1 MPRRL
6 KAGSHNKKKRGQK
19 IAALRRRRRPKSTAA
34 RRKSGSG
41 SALSI
46 AQELQATLD
55 SIPALAWRARAD
67 GFTEYLNRRWL
78 DYTGVSLEQAL
89 GWQWLALIH
98 PDDVLSLRN
107 VWLKGLESGGPGQ
120 AEARMRRSDGVYRWF
135 LIRAEPSLD
144 ATGAVVAWYGTNTDV
159 DELKATEIA
168 LRQNK
173 TILAD
178 AKRSQEALDLIPTLA
193 WRARAD
199 GFLEFL
205 NRRWLDYT
213 GLTLQQALGW
223 EWTNA
228 IYPDD
233 RDGFAA
239 TWRALLV
246 AAEPGEVEARLRR
259 FDGTYRWFLF
269 RMQPVHN
276 ASGSLVAWYGTNDD
290 IEPRKRV
297 ETELRIN
304 EQRYRELF
312 NYVPVGLAEIDAQ
325 KRTEMLDDLH
335 RKGVT
340 NVESYLESHPDF
352 ERLAI
357 DASIIKEVNQHT
369 VEMLG
374 AREAGELVGMSTAR
388 LLTMS
393 PDALRRGTVSR
404 FRGEK
409 LFQHELKVETLA
421 GRTIDVLLTVA
432 RPDVSRN
439 FIALTDITKRKAMEE
454 ALRDSE
460 EQWKAAFEN
469 NPIMYFIVDAAGTIL
484 SVNAF
489 GAEQLG
495 YTPDELIGRPVQI
508 LSHEADREAALRNK
522 AFCLEHLGQTM
533 SWELRKLRKDGKV
546 LWVRETA
553 RAMLIKNR
561 PVALVVSEDVT
572 ERKHAADA
580 LREAQMELAHANR
593 VATMGQLTASIA
605 HEVSQPVAAARNNAS
620 AGLNF
625 LDLSPP
631 DLEEVR
637 QALRCVVNDTNRA
650 SDILGRIREHIKKA
664 PPRKESFDLNEA
676 IREVI
681 ALVRSEMV
689 KSGVLVEQRLT
700 EGLSP
705 VRADRVQ
712 LQQVMLNL
720 ILNAVDAMNSVYDGP
735 RELLVSSE
743 QGQPDGAVVTV
754 RDSGPGIDPKQV
766 ERIFEAFYT
775 TKSSGVGMGLSICRS
790 IIDAHGGRLCA
801 EANKPKGAVFRF
813 TLPADKS
820 DS

>member
-1 MPRRL
+1 
-6 KAGSHNKKKRGQK
+6 
-19 IAALRRRRRPKSTAA
+19 
-34 RRKSGSG
+34 
-41 SALSI
+41 
-46 AQELQATLD
+46 
-55 SIPALAWRARAD
+55 
-67 GFTEYLNRRWL
+67 
-78 DYTGVSLEQAL
+78 
-89 GWQWLALIH
+89 
-98 PDDVLSLRN
+98 
-107 VWLKGLESGGPGQ
+107 
-120 AEARMRRSDGVYRWF
+120 
-135 LIRAEPSLD
+135 
-144 ATGAVVAWYGTNTDV
+144 
-159 DELKATEIA
+159 
-168 LRQNK
+168 
-173 TILAD
+173 
-178 AKRSQEALDLIPTLA
+178 
-193 WRARAD
+193 
-199 GFLEFL
+199 
-205 NRRWLDYT
+205 
-213 GLTLQQALGW
+213 
-223 EWTNA
+223 
-228 IYPDD
+228 
-233 RDGFAA
+233 
-239 TWRALLV
+239 
-246 AAEPGEVEARLRR
+246 
-259 FDGTYRWFLF
+259 
-269 RMQPVHN
+269 
-276 ASGSLVAWYGTNDD
+276 
-290 IEPRKRV
+290 
-297 ETELRIN
+297 
-304 EQRYRELF
+304 
-312 NYVPVGLAEIDAQ
+312 
-325 KRTEMLDDLH
+325 
-335 RKGVT
+335 
-340 NVESYLESHPDF
+340 
-352 ERLAI
+352 
-357 DASIIKEVNQHT
+357 
-369 VEMLG
+369 
-374 AREAGELVGMSTAR
+374 
-388 LLTMS
+388 
-393 PDALRRGTVSR
+393 
-404 FRGEK
+404 
-409 LFQHELKVETLA
+409 
-421 GRTIDVLLTVA
+421 
-432 RPDVSRN
+432 
-439 FIALTDITKRKAMEE
+439 
-454 ALRDSE
+454 
-460 EQWKAAFEN
+460 
-469 NPIMYFIVDAAGTIL
+469 
-484 SVNAF
+484 VNAF